1 MKVTTNQRF
10 LKLLVAGV
18 VAASAIHGYAAVQS
32 DLVCS
37 YPPSTAAGW
46 GGEAN
51 ARVNI
56 ANGVIGSDALN
67 DQSGTGQSLNIVG
80 YIMSSRDSVGEDNGS
95 VLGLVAG
102 DPSYADVRNY
112 AASVGADQVLYI
124 PYQSTGAAGNA
135 YQPGTYSAIN
145 STWWWLVVVAHE
157 TGGHNYG
164 CAHGDDHLNP
174 KGIMM
179 HNYCGGGAA
188 YPYLYG
194 NPNVWQNGVNLVG
207 DGYTCLGG
215 GLING
220 GDNAYKIS
228 ASAQGMCDTTL
239 RVVYAPVL
247 TNAIYHWSFTNAAG
261 SAPNNTTNYDLV
273 SNAPAVVR
281 GNGATY
287 TGNALR
293 LPGGTTGNATIA
305 SVAAY
310 IDLPNHILSS
320 QTNIT
325 IEIWATPRS
334 AQNWGRIIDFGRTT
348 EAGDGLGAVGE
359 WTGLP
364 AAAAPNNAS
373 QSDGVMLSSSI
384 GTDLTQ
390 QRFEAR
396 HNGTVYTVNTALP
409 TTAGVQHHYAITF
422 TDGLGAFGTSGGRW
436 QWYRDGDI
444 VEFLDVS
451 NHLASIQDVNN
462 WLGRSE
468 WSADSLANA
477 DYTEVRI
484 SNVALNQW
492 QVKAN
497 YLVGPNYVPRS
508 TMMVYSDLWNG
519 STRSFNTAGNWSD
532 GLAPSAG
539 KSYDM
544 SDFNLTT
551 PNSTAPFTFAGDS
564 LHASGGI
571 FFCGASGSTT
581 ISVNKFQIDNEEIC
595 NSASGTFTLTGNLFV
610 TNACILRGAAGP
622 VTVSANLNG
631 NGSLTLYANNVSL
644 TGNNTNFI
652 GKVRIGNGITGAMKL
667 SSEAQLGAN
676 PPTFTPDQLVLN
688 RGWLYTTTSFTV
700 SNSNRGI
707 LIGVNDGI
715 FDEAAGTTLTLGCPL
730 SSGETIVSA
739 GQMTA
744 QAEPAGIV
752 AGQLIKQNS
761 GTLALTSPNPNY
773 NGGIL
778 ISSGTLAIAGAGQ
791 LANGTFG
798 NPFTDN
804 GIFSYGS
811 SANQNIA
818 SAIGGSGSVVKNNS
832 STLVLSGANTYTGP
846 TTVNGGT
853 LLVNGSIGGTATVAS
868 GGKLGGNGTIG
879 GFITVQSGGTLSPGS
894 AGIGKLTANNGV
906 SLQPGSTTLM
916 KLSKAPIANDQLAV
930 AGTLTYGGTLVIS
943 NVSGTFAAGDTFTLF
958 QAGSIT
964 GSFSSVSLPA
974 LNAGLGWSIANLK
987 SGLIS
992 VVPTAS
998 TNLVWNLSGTNLII
1012 SWPTVY
1018 IGWRLQMQTNP
1029 LGGGLGTNWIDVPGS
1044 TMTNNRA
1051 LPVDVTEGNAF
1062 YRLIYP

>member
-1 MKVTTNQRF
+1 MKRRF
-10 LKLLVAGV
+10 NRRILKQFL
-18 VAASAIHGYAAVQS
+18 AAALASWAVCGYSAVQS
-32 DLVCS
+32 DLVCA

-56 ANGVIGSDALN
+56 ANQVMGSDALN

-80 YIMSSRDSVGEDNGS
+80 YIMSTRDSVGEDNGT

-102 DPSYADVRNY
+102 DAAYSDVRNF
-112 AASVGADQVLYI
+112 AASVGADQVMYI

-135 YQPGTYSAIN
+135 YQPGTYSALN
-145 STWWWLVVVAHE
+145 STWWWMVIVAHE

-188 YPYLYG
+188 FPYLYG
-194 NPNVWQNGVNLVG
+194 NPNVWQNGVNLLG

-239 RVVYAPVL
+239 RVVYAPML
-247 TNAIYHWSFTNAAG
+247 TNAIYHWAFTNAPGA
-261 SAPNNTTNYDLV
+261 APSNMTNYDLV
-273 SNAPAVVR
+273 SGAAAVVR
-281 GNGATY
+281 GNGAIY

-293 LPGGTTGNATIA
+293 IPGGTTGAKTVGAI
-305 SVAAY
+305 AAY

-334 AQNWGRIIDFGRTT
+334 VQNWGRIMDFGRTT
-348 EAGDGLGAVGE
+348 DAGDGLGAAGE

-364 AAAAPNNAS
+364 AAAAPNNSS
-373 QSDGVMLSSSI
+373 QSDGILVSSSI
-384 GTDLTQ
+384 GTNLTQ

-396 HNGTVYTVNTALP
+396 HNGAVYTVDSALA

-422 TDGLGAFGTSGGRW
+422 TDGAGAFGSAGGRW

-444 VEFLDVS
+444 VDFLDVS

-468 WSADSLANA
+468 WSGDALANA

-484 SNVALNQW
+484 SNAALNQW

-497 YLVGPNYVPRS
+497 YLLGPNFVPRS
-508 TMMVYSDLWNG
+508 TALAHSDLWNG
-519 STRSFNTAGNWSD
+519 GTRSFNTAGNWSD

-551 PNSTAPFTFAGDS
+551 PNNTTPYTFAGDS
-564 LHASGGI
+564 LRASGGI

-581 ISVNKFQIDNEEIC
+581 ITVNKFQVDNEEVC
-595 NSASGTFTLTGNLFV
+595 NTASGTFNLAGNLYV
-610 TNACILRGAAGP
+610 TNACIVRGAAGP
-622 VTVSANLNG
+622 VNVSANLNG
-631 NGSLTLYANNVSL
+631 NGSLTFYASAVSL
-644 TGNNTNFI
+644 TGNNSNFT
-652 GKVRIGNGITGAMKL
+652 GKVRIGNGIIGNMIL

-676 PPTFTPDQLVLN
+676 PPSFTPDQLILN
-688 RGWLYTTTSFTV
+688 RGWLYTTTSFTI

-730 SSGETIVSA
+730 SSGETILSA
-739 GQMTA
+739 GQLTT

-752 AGQLIKQNS
+752 AGQIIKQNS
-761 GTLALTSPNPNY
+761 GTLVLTSANPNY

-778 ISSGTLAIAGAGQ
+778 ISGGTLAIAGAGQ
-791 LANGTFG
+791 LSGGNFG

-804 GIFSYGS
+804 GTFSYSS
-811 SANQNIA
+811 SAAQTIS
-818 SAIGGSGSVVKNNS
+818 SAITGSGSLVKNGTA
-832 STLVLSGANTYTGP
+832 TLTLSGANSFSG
-846 TTVNGGT
+846 TTTINGG
-853 LLVNGSIGGTATVAS
+853 LLVVNGSVGIGAMRVAAS
-868 GGKLGGNGTIG
+868 GTLGGNGTIG
-879 GFITVQSGGTLSPGS
+879 GLTTVQSGGTLSPG
-894 AGIGKLTANNGV
+894 AGIGKLAVNNSV
-906 SLQPGSTTLM
+906 SLQAGSTTVM
-916 KLSKAPIANDQLAV
+916 EINKSQNTNDQLV
-930 AGTLTYGGTLVIS
+930 VSGTLSYGGTLVVS
-943 NVSGTFAAGDTFTLF
+943 NLSGKLVDGDAFKLF
-958 QAGSIT
+958 QAGSINA
-964 GSFSSVSLPA
+964 SFASVSLPA
-974 LNAGLGWSIANLK
+974 LSAGLGWNIANLN
-987 SGLIS
+987 SGVIS
-992 VVPTAS
+992 IVPTNS
-998 TNLVWNLSGTNLII
+998 TNLVWSLSGTNILV
-1012 SWPTVY
+1012 SWPADYT
-1018 IGWRLQMQTNP
+1018 GWRLQMQTNSM
-1029 LGGGLGTNWIDVPGS
+1029 GGGLGTNWIDVPGS
-1044 TMTNNRA
+1044 TATNMMT
-1051 LPVDVTEGNAF
+1051 LPVDPAIGNVF

>member
-1 MKVTTNQRF
+1 MHGKSKRYLFKQ
-10 LKLLVAGV
+10 LLVTALAGWSV
-18 VAASAIHGYAAVQS
+18 SAYAAVQS

-67 DQSGTGQSLNIVG
+67 DQSGTGESLNIVG
-80 YIMSSRDSVGEDNGS
+80 YIMSSRDSVGEDNGT
-95 VLGLVAG
+95 VLGLVNS
-102 DPSYADVRNY
+102 DPAYADVRNY

-194 NPNVWQNGVNLVG
+194 NPNVWQNGVNLLG

-220 GDNAYKIS
+220 GDNAYRIS

-247 TNAIYHWSFTNAAG
+247 TNVIYDWLFTNGPA
-261 SAPNNTTNYDLV
+261 SAPNAITNFDLV
-273 SNAPAVVR
+273 SSAPAVVR

-293 LPGGTTGNATIA
+293 IPGGTTGNAAIG

-334 AQNWGRIIDFGRTT
+334 VQNWGRIMDFGRTT
-348 EAGDGLGAVGE
+348 EAGDGLGAAGE

-364 AAAAPNNAS
+364 AAAAPNNTS
-373 QSDGVMLSSSI
+373 QSDGIMLSSSI

-396 HNGTVYTVNTALP
+396 HNGAVYTVNTALA

-422 TDGLGAFGTSGGRW
+422 TDGLGAFGSAGGRW

-497 YLVGPNYVPRS
+497 YLLGPNYVPRS
-508 TMMVYSDLWNG
+508 TTMVRSDLWNG

-551 PNSTAPFTFAGDS
+551 PTGTAPYTFAGDS
-564 LHASGGI
+564 LRASGGI
-571 FFCGASGSTT
+571 FFCGASGSATVS
-581 ISVNKFQIDNEEIC
+581 INKFQVDNEEIC
-595 NSASGTFTLTGNLFV
+595 NTASGTFTLAGNMYV
-610 TNACILRGAAGP
+610 TNACILRGAGGP
-622 VTVSANLNG
+622 VNVSASLNG
-631 NGSLTLYANNVSL
+631 NGSLTLYASAVTL
-644 TGNNTNFI
+644 TGNNTNFT
-652 GKVRIGNGITGAMKL
+652 GKIRVGNGIIGNMNL

-676 PPTFTPDQLVLN
+676 PPSFTPDQLILN
-688 RGWLYTTTSFTV
+688 RGWLYTTTSFAI

-715 FDEAAGTTLTLGCPL
+715 FDESAGTTLTLGCPL

-739 GQMTA
+739 GQLTT

-752 AGQLIKQNS
+752 AGVLIKQNS
-761 GTLALTSPNPNY
+761 GTLALTSSNPNY
-773 NGGIL
+773 NGGII

-791 LANGTFG
+791 LSGGNFG

-804 GIFSYGS
+804 GIFSYS
-811 SANQNIA
+811 STANQSIA
-818 SAIGGSGSVVKNNS
+818 SAIGGSGSLVKNNS
-832 STLVLSGANTYTGP
+832 STLVLSGANTFTGP
-846 TTVNGGT
+846 TTINGGS
-853 LLVNGSIGGTATVAS
+853 LLVNGSLGSGAVKVAGGQLA
-868 GGKLGGNGTIG
+868 GNGTIG
-879 GFITVQSGGTLSPGS
+879 GPTTVQSGGTLSPGS
-894 AGIGKLTANNGV
+894 GIGTLTVNNGV
-906 SLQPGSTTLM
+906 TLQSGSTTWM
-916 KLSKAPIANDQLAV
+916 EISKAQNASDQLV
-930 AGTLTYGGTLVIS
+930 VSGTLNCGGTLIVS
-943 NVSGTFAAGDTFTLF
+943 NVSGTFAAGDTFKLF
-958 QAGSIT
+958 QAGTIT
-964 GSFSSVSLPA
+964 GSFASFSLPA
-974 LNAGLGWSIANLK
+974 LNAGLAWNTANLG

-992 VVPTAS
+992 VVSTTP
-998 TNLVWNLSGTNLII
+998 TNLAWNLSGTNLNL
-1012 SWPTVY
+1012 SWPTGY
-1018 IGWRLQMQTNP
+1018 TGWRLQMQTNP
-1029 LGGGLGTNWIDVPGS
+1029 MGAGLSNNWVDVPGA
-1044 TMTNNRA
+1044 TATNYLT
-1051 LPVDVTEGNAF
+1051 LPVDATLGNAF
-1062 YRLIYP
+1062 YRMIYP

>member
-1 MKVTTNQRF
+1 M
-10 LKLLVAGV
+10 
-18 VAASAIHGYAAVQS
+18 SGYAAVQS

-56 ANGVIGSDALN
+56 ANGVIGSNALN
-67 DQSGTGQSLNIVG
+67 DQSGTGESLNIVG
-80 YIMSSRDSVGEDNGS
+80 YVMSSRDSVGEDNGS

-102 DPSYADVRNY
+102 DAAYADVRNY
-112 AASVGADQVLYI
+112 AASVGADQVLYV

-188 YPYLYG
+188 FPYLYG
-194 NPNVWQNGVNLVG
+194 NPNVWQNGVNLQG

-228 ASAQGMCDTTL
+228 ASAQGMCDYTL

-247 TNAIYHWSFTNAAG
+247 TNALYDWRFTNAPG
-261 SAPNNTTNYDLV
+261 PAPNATTNFDTV
-273 SNAPAVVR
+273 SGAPAVVR

-287 TGNALR
+287 IGSALR
-293 LPGGTTGNATIA
+293 IPGGTTGNASIA
-305 SVAAY
+305 SIAAY

-334 AQNWGRIIDFGRTT
+334 AQNWGRIMDFGRTT
-348 EAGDGLGAVGE
+348 EAGDGFGAVGE

-364 AAAAPNNAS
+364 GASTPNNTS
-373 QSDGVMLSSSI
+373 QSDGIMLSSSI

-396 HNGTVYTVNTALP
+396 HSGTVYTVNTALA

-422 TDGLGAFGTSGGRW
+422 TDGLGTFGSAGGRW

-444 VEFLDVS
+444 VDFLDVS

-484 SNVALNQW
+484 SNAALNQW

-497 YLVGPNYVPRS
+497 YLLGPNYVPRS
-508 TMMVYSDLWNG
+508 TTMKASDLWNG

-551 PNSTAPFTFAGDS
+551 PNSTAPFIFAGDS
-564 LHASGGI
+564 LRASGGI
-571 FFCGASGSTT
+571 FFCGASGSAT
-581 ISVNKFQIDNEEIC
+581 ISVNKFQVDNEEIC
-595 NSASGTFTLTGNLFV
+595 NSASGTFTLGGNLYV
-610 TNACILRGAAGP
+610 TNACILRGAGGP
-622 VTVSANLNG
+622 VNVSANLNG
-631 NGSLTLYANNVSL
+631 NGSLTLYANAVSL
-644 TGNNTNFI
+644 TGNNTNFA
-652 GKVRIGNGITGAMKL
+652 GKIRIGNGIIGNMNL

-676 PPTFTPDQLVLN
+676 PPSFTPDQLILN
-688 RGWLYTTTSFTV
+688 RGWLFTTTSFAI

-715 FDEAAGTTLTLGCPL
+715 FDQAAGTTLTLGCPL

-739 GQMTA
+739 GQLIT

-761 GTLALTSPNPNY
+761 GTLVLTSSNPNY

-778 ISSGTLAIAGAGQ
+778 ISGGTLAISGAGQ
-791 LANGTFG
+791 LSGGNFG
-798 NPFTDN
+798 NAFTDN
-804 GIFSYGS
+804 GIFSYSSTANQSIS
-811 SANQNIA
+811 SAIT
-818 SAIGGSGSVVKNNS
+818 GSGSLVKNNS
-832 STLVLSGANTYTGP
+832 STLALSGANVFTGS
-846 TTVNGGT
+846 TTINGGT
-853 LLVNGSIGGTATVAS
+853 LLVNGNLGNGAVKVAGGQISGNGIIGGLT
-868 GGKLGGNGTIG
+868 
-879 GFITVQSGGTLSPGS
+879 TVQSGGALSPGS
-894 AGIGKLTANNGV
+894 GIGKLTMNNSV
-906 SLQPGSTTLM
+906 TLQAGSTTWM
-916 KLSKAPIANDQLAV
+916 EISKTQNANDQLIV
-930 AGTLTYGGTLVIS
+930 SGTLTFGGTLVVS
-943 NVSGTFAAGDTFTLF
+943 NVSGTFAAGDTFKLF
-958 QAGSIT
+958 QAGTIA
-964 GSFSSVSLPA
+964 GAFAAVSLPS
-974 LNAGLGWSIANLK
+974 LNVGLGWNLA
-987 SGLIS
+987 SLDNGSIS
-992 VVPTAS
+992 VVRTAP
-998 TNLVWNLSGTNLII
+998 TNLVWNFSGTNLNL
-1012 SWPTVY
+1012 SWPTDY
-1018 IGWRLQMQTNP
+1018 TGWRLQVQTNP
-1029 LGGGLGTNWIDVPGS
+1029 INVGLSTNWIDVPGA
-1044 TMTNNRA
+1044 TATNNLT
-1051 LPVDVTEGNAF
+1051 LPVDVTIGNVF
-1062 YRLIYP
+1062 YRMVYP

>member
-1 MKVTTNQRF
+1 MKVKTNRHL
-10 LKLLVAGV
+10 LKRLFASTLVGWSV
-18 VAASAIHGYAAVQS
+18 WGNAAVQS

-56 ANGVIGSDALN
+56 ANGVIGSNALN
-67 DQSGTGQSLNIVG
+67 DQSGTGQSLNIAG
-80 YIMSSRDSVGEDNGS
+80 YIMSSRDSVGEDNGT

-102 DPSYADVRNY
+102 DAAYADVRNY
-112 AASVGADQVLYI
+112 AASVGADQVLYV

-145 STWWWLVVVAHE
+145 STWWWMVVVAHE

-194 NPNVWQNGVNLVG
+194 NPNVWQNGVNLLG

-247 TNAIYHWSFTNAAG
+247 TNAIYRWCFTNAAA

-273 SNAPAVVR
+273 SGAPAIVR

-293 LPGGTTGNATIA
+293 IPGGTTGNASVA
-305 SVAAY
+305 SIAAY

-325 IEIWATPRS
+325 IEVWATPRS
-334 AQNWGRIIDFGRTT
+334 VQNWGRILDFGRTT
-348 EAGDGLGAVGE
+348 EAGDGLGAAGE

-364 AAAAPNNAS
+364 GTAAPNNTS
-373 QSDGVMLSSSI
+373 QSDGLLLSSSI
-384 GTDLTQ
+384 GTDINQ
-390 QRFEAR
+390 QRFETR
-396 HNGTVYTVNTALP
+396 HNGTVYTVDTGLA

-422 TDGLGAFGTSGGRW
+422 TDGLGAFGSAGGRW

-477 DYTEVRI
+477 DYAEVRI
-484 SNVALNQW
+484 SKVALNQW

-497 YLVGPNYVPRS
+497 YLLGPNYVPRS
-508 TMMVYSDLWNG
+508 TTMAASDLWNG
-519 STRSFNTAGNWSD
+519 STRSFNTAGNWGD
-532 GLAPSAG
+532 GLAPGAG

-571 FFCGASGSTT
+571 FFCGASGSAT

-595 NSASGTFTLTGNLFV
+595 NSASGTFTLAGNLYV
-610 TNACILRGAAGP
+610 TNACILRGAGGQ
-622 VTVSANLNG
+622 VNVSANLNG
-631 NGSLTLYANNVSL
+631 NGSLTLYANTVSL
-644 TGNNTNFI
+644 TGNNTNFT
-652 GKVRIGNGITGAMKL
+652 GKIRVGNGIIGNMNL

-676 PPTFTPDQLVLN
+676 PPSFTADQLILN
-688 RGWLYTTTSFTV
+688 RGWLYTTSSFTI

-715 FDEAAGTTLTLGCPL
+715 FDQAAGTTLTLGCPL

-739 GQMTA
+739 GQMTT

-752 AGQLIKQNS
+752 AGVLIKQNS
-761 GTLALTSPNPNY
+761 GTLALTSSNPNY
-773 NGGIL
+773 NGA
-778 ISSGTLAIAGAGQ
+778 ISISAGTLAIAGAGQ
-791 LANGTFG
+791 LGGGNFG

-804 GIFSYGS
+804 GVFSYS
-811 SANQNIA
+811 STANQTIS

-832 STLVLSGANTYTGP
+832 SILVLSGANTFTGS
-846 TTVNGGT
+846 TTINGGT
-853 LLVNGSIGGTATVAS
+853 LLVNGSLGGGAVKAVS
-868 GGKLGGNGTIG
+868 GQLSGNGTVG
-879 GFITVQSGGTLSPGS
+879 GAVTVQSGGTLSPGS
-894 AGIGKLTANNGV
+894 GVGTLTVNNSVTLQAGG
-906 SLQPGSTTLM
+906 TTLM
-916 KLSKAPIANDQLAV
+916 ELSKGQNANDQLV
-930 AGTLTYGGTLVIS
+930 VSGSLTCGGTLVVT
-943 NVSGTFAAGDTFTLF
+943 NLSGSLVAGDTFKLF
-958 QAGSIT
+958 QAGTIT
-964 GSFSSVSLPA
+964 GSFGSVSLPA
-974 LNAGLGWSIANLK
+974 LSAGLGWSTANL
-987 SGLIS
+987 SNGVIR
-992 VVPTAS
+992 VVQTTPT
-998 TNLVWNLSGTNLII
+998 NVVWNLSGTNLMM
-1012 SWPTVY
+1012 SWPTDY
-1018 IGWRLQMQTNP
+1018 TGWRLQIQTNP
-1029 LGGGLGTNWIDVPGS
+1029 MGVGLGSNWIDVPGS
-1044 TMTNNRA
+1044 TATNNLT
-1051 LPVDVTEGNAF
+1051 LPVDATVGNAF